1 MKVIIAGSRFLVN
14 EEAWFERLDEFQEK
28 LQRIAH
34 IEITEVVC
42 GMQRGADLI
51 GKAWAES
58 KNIPVK
64 DFPADWDTYIKA
76 AGPIR
81 NKQMADYADEAIVIW
96 DGESRGSKNMIETMK
111 KLGKPVYEVKI

>member
-1 MKVIIAGSRFLVN
+1 MKIIIAGSRTITDIPKTYESIESFN
-14 EEAWFERLDEFQEK
+14 LDIK
-28 LQRIAH
+28 
-34 IEITEVVC
+34 EVVC
-42 GMQRGADLI
+42 GMAPGVDTI
-51 GKAWAES
+51 GRCWAAIQ
-58 KNIPVK
+58 NIPVK
-64 DFPADWDTYIKA
+64 EFPADWNKHGKA